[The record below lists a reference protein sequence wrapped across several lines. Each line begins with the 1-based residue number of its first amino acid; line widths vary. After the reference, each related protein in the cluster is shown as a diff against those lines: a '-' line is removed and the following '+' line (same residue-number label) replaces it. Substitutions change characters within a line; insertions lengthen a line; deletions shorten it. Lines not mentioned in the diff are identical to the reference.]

1 MIPNGFVQPFL
12 VFRVCFRVFSW
23 PIFSWIFVCFRSFF
37 VAFRGC
43 LLFSRNFRVFSWFFS
58 WVFRGFFSCFF
69 VVSQFSWIFV
79 DFRGLFVDFRGFF
92 RGFRIFVDFRGLFV
106 VFRGFP
112 LFPVRF
118 RVFSWVFRGCFRG
131 FFVVFAIFVDFR
143 GLFVDFRGFF
153 VVFRG
158 FPLFSVFFFVFFKV
172 RIFTRFHGQ
181 STVFHG
187 QMHTFSRANF
197 SQGGTHGVI
206 QPQNSQNNTLLS
218 EWLSHFSYL

>member
-43 LLFSRNFRVFSWFFS
+43 LLFSRNFRVFS
-58 WVFRGFFSCFF
+58 CF
-69 VVSQFSWIFV
+69 
-79 DFRGLFVDFRGFF
+79 
-92 RGFRIFVDFRGLFV
+92 
-106 VFRGFP
+106 
-112 LFPVRF
+112 
-118 RVFSWVFRGCFRG
+118 FSWVFRGCFRG
-131 FFVVFAIFVDFR
+131 F
-143 GLFVDFRGFF
+143 FVDFRGFF

-158 FPLFSVFFFVFFKV
+158 FPLFSVLFFVFFKV